1 MEHASDSATLLAQSQ
16 PLKRWPIERERR
28 HDMALDIRATGRI
41 RGLGRFALAGLMVG
55 TLGLSQVRGA
65 AAASGVV
72 GLHWAPEAS
81 CDLRLNPTVTA
92 HAPHIESSTVTYPAN
107 IFIVGSNH
115 TQWVGFRTWLLR
127 WNPSNRTWAYT
138 DQNRDGQLDHGPI
151 LQAQVSNGSSYL
163 DPTNWYNVDLK
174 QWQYTGM
181 TSLPIRDA
189 GYYRVRT
196 EYFWYAD
203 SQSGGGSDVLDSVN
217 HFVLTGQLVT
227 AQAWCQY

>member
-1 MEHASDSATLLAQSQ
+1 MTLD
-16 PLKRWPIERERR
+16 K
-28 HDMALDIRATGRI
+28 RATGLV
-41 RGLGRFALAGLMVG
+41 RGVCRFAMAAVLLGAVGLAQADD
-55 TLGLSQVRGA
+55 TA
-65 AAASGVV
+65 AATVTV
-72 GLHWAPEAS
+72 GAHWAPEAS
-81 CDLRLNPTVTA
+81 CDLRVSATVTA
-92 HAPHIESSTVTYPAN
+92 HAPHIESSVATYPAN

-127 WNPSNRTWAYT
+127 WNPNNSTWAYT
-138 DQNRDGQLDHGPI
+138 DQNRDGQLDHGP
-151 LQAQVSNGSSYL
+151 LFQAQVSNGSSYI

-203 SQSGGGSDVLDSVN
+203 SLTGGGYDVLDSGN
-217 HFVLTGQLVT
+217 HYQLNGLLVS
-227 AQAWCQY
+227 AKPWCQF